1 MAELLIKNQKTPLS
15 RAAERGDEIVVKLL
29 LENGSRP
36 DFEDEGWQTPLSR
49 VVERG
54 SVTVVRLLLAKEAKM
69 DYKYNNVS

>member
-1 MAELLIKNQKTPLS
+1 MAELLIKNQKIPLS

-49 VVERG
+49 V
-54 SVTVVRLLLAKEAKM
+54 SLLYGFYWLKKRKWITSTIM
-69 DYKYNNVS
+69 